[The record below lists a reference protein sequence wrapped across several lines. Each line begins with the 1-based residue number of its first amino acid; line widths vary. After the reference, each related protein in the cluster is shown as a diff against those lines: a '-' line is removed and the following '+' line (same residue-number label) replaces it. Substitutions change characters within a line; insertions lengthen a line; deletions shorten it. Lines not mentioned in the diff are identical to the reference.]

1 MSYKNSYHKSLKH
14 LHVNCEKPRSYFIP
28 YHDEK
33 SALSDNRSKSQ
44 NFISLCGDWDFRFYP
59 SAAEICEE
67 DIISENAGFN
77 KLTVPRSWQSE
88 LGRGYDT
95 PNYLNINYPFPVDPP
110 HVPEKNPCGLCKREF
125 FIHKDMLKKQIFINF
140 EGVDACFY
148 LYINGSFVAY
158 SQVSHMTSE
167 IDITKCLVA
176 GKNEIRVLVLKWCDG
191 SYLEDQ
197 DKFRWSGI
205 FREVF
210 LLLRDKTHIVDIY
223 TKTSLSDD
231 FSKGTICTEISV
243 NARSEVAYKL
253 LSPGGDMI
261 AAGAQVIDGNGEFS
275 INVPSPMLW
284 SDETPSLYTL
294 ILKSGDE
301 YICLF
306 IGLRKIEICGNVIYV
321 NGQKIKAKGV
331 NRHDSH
337 PILGSATPLDHI
349 INDLHIIKRH
359 NINMIRTSHYPNDPR
374 FLGLCDKLGFMV
386 VDEADIET
394 HGFWQIGWDRLTGSD
409 EWTEAYLDRAE
420 RMFERDKNH
429 PCIFIWSVGNESGK
443 GKNHKAMSDYF
454 HRRSPDCI
462 VHSEDATRTNYLDI
476 HREISNMTDE
486 EVIAK
491 FECDYIDIESR
502 MYPSL
507 DEIETLCVKRNLYK
521 KPYFLCEYSHAMGNG
536 PGCLKEY
543 WDLIYKHDNLFG
555 GCVWEFTDHSVAT
568 GDNIYTDPHYTYGG
582 DFGDAPHDGN
592 FCVDGL
598 VYPDRRPH
606 TGLLEYKNIIKPF
619 AVENYSA
626 EGKAVTIKN
635 LRYFTTLSDLDLI
648 WKIEKNG
655 LAVAEGTVISLDIA
669 PQTSKTFELDYD
681 SSLIGENCY
690 LMISLIQ
697 NSDKVWAKKG
707 YEVGFEQIVLC
718 ESEQDEPIVDA
729 ITPYASISAS
739 EKENAINISTATTD
753 YMIDKVSGL
762 ITSIC
767 DNGKEMLTTPIMP
780 TLWRAPTDNDMYIKS
795 KWLEAKYDQAKPSC
809 HECKITDNNATFVKV
824 IADIEIVEPSI
835 PPIFKMTVTYTFF
848 SEGGVTV
855 EIEAKKREG
864 LPYIP
869 RFGVQF
875 NMPEGT
881 ENLRFFGRGPVESY
895 IDKRH
900 ASYEGL
906 FTTTVS
912 DHFEHYVKPQENMA
926 HADTKWV
933 SVSSVAGHGLLVT
946 KLGKDFSFNCSHYT
960 PEMLTATTHDYE
972 LEALKETVV
981 NIDYRQA
988 GIGSNSCGPALN
1000 SKWQLSDSE
1009 IFFKFRIQ
1017 PVFVNNVDPFE
1028 EIKKK

>member
-1 MSYKNSYHKSLKH
+1 MSYKNNYHKSLEH
-14 LHVNCEKPRSYFIP
+14 LHVNCEAPRAYFIP
-28 YHDEK
+28 YHSEE
-33 SALSDNRSKSQ
+33 SALDDNRSRSL
-44 NFISLCGDWDFRFYP
+44 NFVSLCGDWDFRYYP
-59 SAAEICEE
+59 SAAELFEE
-67 DIISENAGFN
+67 NIISENEGFN
-77 KLTVPRSWQSE
+77 KLTVPRSWQSD

-95 PNYLNINYPFPVDPP
+95 PNYLNINYPFSVEPP
-110 HVPEKNPCGLCKREF
+110 HVPEKNPCGLYKREF
-125 FIHKDMLKKQIFINF
+125 FIHEEMLKKQIYINF
-140 EGVDACFY
+140 EGVDSCFY
-148 LYINGSFVAY
+148 LYVNGQFAAY

-167 IDITKCLVA
+167 IDITRYLVA

-191 SYLEDQ
+191 TYLEDQ
-197 DKFRWSGI
+197 DKYRWSGI

-223 TKTSLSDD
+223 AKSSLSDD
-231 FSKGTICTEISV
+231 FSEGKICTEVSA
-243 NARSEVAYKL
+243 NGRTEVEYKL
-253 LSPGGDMI
+253 LSPAGDVI
-261 AAGAQVIDGNGEFS
+261 ATGNTGIDFKGEFS
-275 INVPSPMLW
+275 IDVKSPALW

-294 ILKSGDE
+294 LLSSGDE
-301 YICLF
+301 HICLF
-306 IGLRKIEICGNVIYV
+306 VGLRKIEICGNVIYV

-337 PILGSATPLDHI
+337 PVLGSATPLDHM

-394 HGFWQIGWDRLTGSD
+394 HGFWQIGWDTLTGSD
-409 EWTEAYLDRAE
+409 EWKAAYLDRAE

-454 HRRSPDCI
+454 HDRAPGCI
-462 VHSEDATRTNYLDI
+462 VHSEDATRTNYMDI
-476 HREISNMTDE
+476 WQQVPNMTDE
-486 EVIAK
+486 EAMAR

-502 MYPSL
+502 MYPSV
-507 DEIETLCVKRNLYK
+507 EEVETLCIKRNLYK

-543 WDLIYKHDNLFG
+543 WDLFYKHDNLFG
-555 GCVWEFTDHSVAT
+555 GCVWEFTDHSVAI

-619 AVENYSA
+619 AVEAFSA
-626 EGKAVTIKN
+626 DDKAVAIKN
-635 LRYFTTLSDLDLI
+635 LRYFTTLSDLDMN

-655 LAVAEGTVISLDIA
+655 VTVAEGRFTSLDIA
-669 PQTSKTFELDYD
+669 PQATKTFELDFD
-681 SSLIGENCY
+681 NNIICENCY
-690 LMISLIQ
+690 LMISLVQ
-697 NSDKVWAKKG
+697 NGDKAWAKKG
-707 YEVGFEQIVLC
+707 YEIGFEQIVLC
-718 ESEQDEPIVDA
+718 ESEQKESIVDA
-729 ITPYASISAS
+729 ITPYAMISAYE
-739 EKENAINISTATTD
+739 EKNTIVIATASTI
-753 YMIDKVSGL
+753 YKIDKIDGL

-767 DNGKEMLTTPIMP
+767 DNGKEMLTSPITPAI
-780 TLWRAPTDNDMYIKS
+780 WRAPTDNDMYIKHQWFGA
-795 KWLEAKYDQAKPSC
+795 KYHEAKPRCYS
-809 HECKITDNNATFVKV
+809 CKIAEQGEKFIKV
-824 IADIEIVEPSI
+824 VADMELVAPSVL
-835 PPIFKMTVTYTFF
+835 PIFKMTTTYTFF
-848 SEGGVTV
+848 SEGGV
-855 EIEAKKREG
+855 EIEINAKKRDG
-864 LPYIP
+864 LPYLP

-875 NMPEGT
+875 NMPEGS

-906 FTTTVS
+906 FETTVS
-912 DHFEHYVKPQENMA
+912 DHFEPYVKPQENMA
-926 HADTKWV
+926 HADTKWM
-933 SVSSVAGHGLLVT
+933 SVSSLAGHGLLVA
-946 KLGKDFSFNCSHYT
+946 KIGADFSFNCSHYT
-960 PEMLTATTHDYE
+960 PAMLTWTGHNYE
-972 LEALKETVV
+972 LKPLKETVV

-1000 SKWQLSDSE
+1000 SKWQLSDKE
-1009 IFFKFRIQ
+1009 ISFKCRIL
-1017 PVFVNNVDPFE
+1017 PVFVNNTDPFE